1 MIIVL
6 ALLLVLLVFALGFS
20 MHALWVVAA
29 IFLAIWLVGLASGTV
44 GTEGIIS
51 TTGEPEARGW
61 PR

>member
-29 IFLAIWLVGLASGTV
+29 IFLAIWLVGLALGH
-44 GTEGIIS
+44 GGN
-51 TTGEPEARGW
+51 GRHHFYHW
-61 PR
+61 